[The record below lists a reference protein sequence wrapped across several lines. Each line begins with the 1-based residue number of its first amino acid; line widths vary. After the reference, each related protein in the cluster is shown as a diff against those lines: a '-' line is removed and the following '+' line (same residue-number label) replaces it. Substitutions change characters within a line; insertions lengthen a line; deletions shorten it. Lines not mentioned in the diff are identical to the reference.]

1 MQACPECRRAVV
13 FEASRVTRPF
23 ARQLLGVFRYPLDA
37 ESAPYWIGVALVCG
51 VLSWASALGTLF
63 GLCIFVGYLFTVI
76 RSSASG
82 ATQPP
87 MAADF
92 LEVMDLLRP
101 LLQSAVAVV
110 VVSVPAILV
119 AYFGEGLEAQLLAG
133 GLFLFGLL
141 WLPLA
146 LIAAAHADSV
156 FDAFNPLTTVR
167 LFQRLPVAYA
177 QVLLALLGLG
187 LLASVSAFVVV
198 PVHGRV
204 ARAAPAPRLHRGLPA
219 PALLRHARGA
229 RAGAVRVRAWRR
241 ARSLS
246 TWGPKESLPLHSPLS
261 LSSTAWST
269 PRLLWTLR
277 GATSAPTRK
286 NSVAQ

>member
-1 MQACPECRRAVV
+1 MQACPACRRAVV

-51 VLSWASALGTLF
+51 VLSWASALGKLF
-63 GLCIFVGYLFTVI
+63 ALCIFVGYLFTVI
-76 RSSASG
+76 RTSASG

-119 AYFGEGLEAQLLAG
+119 AYFEEGLEAQLLAG

-146 LIAAAHADSV
+146 SSRPRTPAAASSTRFALHHRA
-156 FDAFNPLTTVR
+156 A
-167 LFQRLPVAYA
+167 LPAPPHVAYA
-177 QVLLALLGLG
+177 QVLLALLALA
-187 LLASVSAFVVV
+187 LLASVSAFVMV
-198 PVHGRV
+198 PVTDV
-204 ARAAPAPRLHRGLPA
+204 LRGLLPPLGYIVGYLHPLYFGMLA
-219 PALLRHARGA
+219 ARVLGLFVFEHAAEGSVAEHHRS
-229 RAGAVRVRAWRR
+229 RR
-241 ARSLS
+241 SCVQAHKPWARSRPS
-246 TWGPKESLPLHSPLS
+246 GCE
-261 LSSTAWST
+261 
-269 PRLLWTLR
+269 
-277 GATSAPTRK
+277 SAP
-286 NSVAQ
+286 

>member
-1 MQACPECRRAVV
+1 MSGAPHSAVGVYRCPRCERYLAQAEIILVPAPEPYPPMQACPVCRRAVV

-37 ESAPYWIGVALVCG
+37 ESAPYWMGVALVCG
-51 VLSWASALGTLF
+51 VLSWASALGMLF

-177 QVLLALLGLG
+177 QVLLALLALA

-198 PVHGRV
+198 PVADV
-204 ARAAPAPRLHRGLPA
+204 LRGLLPPLGYIVGYLHPLYFGMLA
-219 PALLRHARGA
+219 ARVLGLFVFEHAAELGR
-229 RAGAVRVRAWRR
+229 
-241 ARSLS
+241 
-246 TWGPKESLPLHSPLS
+246 
-261 LSSTAWST
+261 
-269 PRLLWTLR
+269 
-277 GATSAPTRK
+277 
-286 NSVAQ
+286 